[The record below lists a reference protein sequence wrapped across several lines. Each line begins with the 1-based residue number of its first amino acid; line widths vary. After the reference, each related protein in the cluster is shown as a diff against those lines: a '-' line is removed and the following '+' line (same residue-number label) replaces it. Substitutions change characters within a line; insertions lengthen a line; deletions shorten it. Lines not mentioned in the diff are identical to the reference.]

1 MIGGGGE
8 KRTLRLVA
16 LYADMCNVTGDAGTL
31 AHKIEC
37 SIVTALKSA
46 GIPRRLPSHG

>member
-16 LYADMCNVTGDAGTL
+16 LYADRCNVTGDVNTFAR
-31 AHKIEC
+31 KIEVLHRHC
-37 SIVTALKSA
+37 AKLAVTR
-46 GIPRRLPSHG
+46 PTWT